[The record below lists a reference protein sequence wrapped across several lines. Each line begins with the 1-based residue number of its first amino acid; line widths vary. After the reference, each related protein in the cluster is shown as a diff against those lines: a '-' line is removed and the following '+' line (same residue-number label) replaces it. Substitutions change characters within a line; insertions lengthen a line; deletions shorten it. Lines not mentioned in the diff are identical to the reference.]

1 MCLSSQPC
9 HTSLGCGAT
18 TGNTSQKIR
27 SSAVLFPVACGA
39 AYVSV
44 FFLQDIVEAFVL
56 FSPLLFPVQT
66 KHLWIQLEYKTKTQK
81 HTQAQGHSAMLQA
94 PAETGCQTH
103 SKMEQKK

>member
-9 HTSLGCGAT
+9 HRTSLGYGAT

-44 FFLQDIVEAFVL
+44 FFLQDIVDAFVL
-56 FSPLLFPVQT
+56 FSPLLFPVHT
-66 KHLWIQLEYKTKTQK
+66 KHLWIQSEYKTKTKK
-81 HTQAQGHSAMLQA
+81 HSGTRSFCNAAG
-94 PAETGCQTH
+94 TH
-103 SKMEQKK
+103 